1 MPDTCERFIE
11 HLESM
16 ADRIGDAHSEDLQAL
31 LRRAALRLRNPPGL
45 VLDRDVDEIVTALAR
60 EIGMSRQEVAN
71 RIIREW
77 FDTNSYVP
85 LQAGSGRKR
94 VQ

>member
-11 HLESM
+11 HLEAM

-31 LRRAALRLRNPPGL
+31 LRRAAIRLRNPPGL
-45 VLDRDVDEIVTALAR
+45 ILDRDVDEIVTSLAR
-60 EIGMSRQEVAN
+60 EICMSRQEVAN

-77 FDTNSYVP
+77 FEATIEMP
-85 LQAGSGRKR
+85 LQACGDSRN
-94 VQ
+94 